1 MFDRQAVGDIKAWY
15 NSRHRQPLVVRGARQ
30 VGKSTAVELA
40 AQALGVPLYAVNLE
54 QHPTLER
61 QFASFDV
68 DRVLFS
74 LSAILGEPIT
84 PESKGI
90 LFLDEAQATPSA
102 YACLRY
108 FYENAPRLA
117 VVLTG
122 SLLGQVL
129 DNYPFSAPVGRVQH
143 YFMGPVGFSEFLRAL
158 GDARLLNALDMTT
171 AQTLDFIPDEIHE
184 KLMERARQYIL
195 VGGMPAAVQ
204 LAIDTDFDHR
214 AISQRQSDI
223 ISACKADFSKYR
235 GRLDGLRLQG
245 FFEGVLAQ
253 VGKQFSHKLAHRIVN
268 ETDGDN
274 RLLNSALAQFREA
287 QLFHRVSHSNADGVP
302 LGADPRTRIC
312 KYLFVDVGLLLAAQ
326 GLPAQSVMSRPLE
339 LAGDGALA
347 EQFAGQLLLHS
358 GPGYK
363 PPELHYWH
371 PPRTEAQAEVDFLLQ
386 QEGRVYPVEVKA
398 GASGKLRSLH
408 SYVLKKNASL
418 AVRIHSGR
426 PGLETLRAK
435 RGERQRDFRL
445 LNLPFYMIDLLPR
458 LLKELEEQTEQ
469 GDKTGALA

>member
-15 NSRHRQPLVVRGARQ
+15 NSRPRQPLVVRGARQ

-108 FYENAPRLA
+108 FHEDAPRLA

-129 DNYPFSAPVGRVQH
+129 DNYPLSAPVGRVQH

-171 AQTLDFIPDEIHE
+171 AQTLDFIPGDIHE
-184 KLMERARQYIL
+184 KLMERA
-195 VGGMPAAVQ
+195 G
-204 LAIDTDFDHR
+204 
-214 AISQRQSDI
+214 
-223 ISACKADFSKYR
+223 SAS
-235 GRLDGLRLQG
+235 
-245 FFEGVLAQ
+245 
-253 VGKQFSHKLAHRIVN
+253 
-268 ETDGDN
+268 
-274 RLLNSALAQFREA
+274 
-287 QLFHRVSHSNADGVP
+287 
-302 LGADPRTRIC
+302 
-312 KYLFVDVGLLLAAQ
+312 
-326 GLPAQSVMSRPLE
+326 
-339 LAGDGALA
+339 
-347 EQFAGQLLLHS
+347 
-358 GPGYK
+358 
-363 PPELHYWH
+363 
-371 PPRTEAQAEVDFLLQ
+371 
-386 QEGRVYPVEVKA
+386 
-398 GASGKLRSLH
+398 
-408 SYVLKKNASL
+408 
-418 AVRIHSGR
+418 
-426 PGLETLRAK
+426 
-435 RGERQRDFRL
+435 
-445 LNLPFYMIDLLPR
+445 
-458 LLKELEEQTEQ
+458 
-469 GDKTGALA
+469 

>member
-1 MFDRQAVGDIKAWY
+1 MFDRQAVGDIKVWY
-15 NSRHRQPLVVRGARQ
+15 NSQRRQPLVVRGARQ

-68 DRVLFS
+68 DRALFS
-74 LSAILGEPIT
+74 LSAILGKPIT

-108 FYENAPRLA
+108 FHENAPRLA
-117 VVLTG
+117 VVLSG

-129 DNYPFSAPVGRVQH
+129 DNYPLSAPVGRVQH

-171 AQTLDFIPDEIHE
+171 ARTLDFIPDEIHE
-184 KLMERARQYIL
+184 KLMERARQCIL

-302 LGADPRTRIC
+302 LGAAPQTRIC

>member
-1 MFDRQAVGDIKAWY
+1 MFDRQAVHDIKAWH

-30 VGKSTAVELA
+30 VGKSTAVALA

-68 DRVLFS
+68 DRALFS

-108 FYENAPRLA
+108 FHENAPRLA

-129 DNYPFSAPVGRVQH
+129 DNYPSSAPVGRVQH

-223 ISACKADFSKYR
+223 ISAYKADFSKYQS
-235 GRLDGLRLQG
+235 RLDGLRLQG

-274 RLLNSALAQFREA
+274 RLLNSALEQFREA
-287 QLFHRVSHSNADGVP
+287 QTVPPSVAFQRGWRP
-302 LGADPRTRIC
+302 LGRRASDSDLQVSLCRCGIVVGGARVAGAVCDEPAPGAGWRRRACRTIC
-312 KYLFVDVGLLLAAQ
+312 GSTLAPQRPELQAARAPLLASA
-326 GLPAQSVMSRPLE
+326 PDR
-339 LAGDGALA
+339 
-347 EQFAGQLLLHS
+347 
-358 GPGYK
+358 GPGGGGFSVA
-363 PPELHYWH
+363 
-371 PPRTEAQAEVDFLLQ
+371 T
-386 QEGRVYPVEVKA
+386 GGA
-398 GASGKLRSLH
+398 GLSG
-408 SYVLKKNASL
+408 
-418 AVRIHSGR
+418 
-426 PGLETLRAK
+426 
-435 RGERQRDFRL
+435 
-445 LNLPFYMIDLLPR
+445 
-458 LLKELEEQTEQ
+458 
-469 GDKTGALA
+469 